1 MNNDH
6 STFNSETAINKLRNL
21 LNEYKGRSHDED
33 LSRKI
38 ENVCLD
44 LEADFSRRDTEITKT
59 FKNNEPH
66 NVLNKFKER
75 KIPGRRNNDKLF
87 DVIGIGLCLLD
98 KGQRITW
105 ANHTLCDWLNL
116 KDSPIGKHCHDVYH
130 CDEIGTVSCPAT
142 NVFKGRAGSII
153 ETWIES
159 KDKKK
164 MCVQHVAMPI
174 INEDGNINS
183 VLMLTIDSTESE
195 KTVHR
200 LLLLQK
206 LGEVMQGTLHLD
218 KLLHLILTCVTS
230 GYAFGFNRA
239 MLFLINKGHNVLNGK
254 LAVGPS
260 SQEEA
265 NQIWKELSSKYSSLK
280 DIIKELDFSHNIDTP
295 FNTMTKLMVYP
306 LSDTREVVVS
316 CAKEKKTVII
326 KDADNDPRVTEEFRK
341 SLGVSEFVCVPLIA
355 KNEPKG
361 AIVADNI
368 YTREPITEDHVNI
381 LTMFANQAALAIEN
395 AETYKR
401 LEDKINQLTETQQ
414 ILIRSEKL
422 ATIGSMSSY
431 IAHEIRNPLVTIG
444 GFAKALSRTTFTDSK
459 NKTNIDIIIEEV
471 KRLEKILNNITD
483 FSKPSKPEKVYIQIC
498 EIMENTC
505 ILMEN
510 YFQEKHIKLHKEI
523 ETDIPQIFA
532 DPAQIKQVF
541 LNILMNAVES
551 MPDGGNLD
559 VKIKTANESIEIDII
574 DTGKGIPQEVLQDIY
589 DPFFT
594 TKQSGTGVG
603 LSISL
608 KIIEDHGGNINTKSK
623 QGKGTT
629 ITLTLPIK

>member
-6 STFNSETAINKLRNL
+6 SALNSKTAINKLRDL
-21 LNEYKGRSHDED
+21 LNEYRGRSLDDD
-33 LSRKI
+33 LSRRI

-44 LEADFSRRDTEITKT
+44 LEADFSRRDTEITET
-59 FKNNEPH
+59 FKNTEHPKVSN
-66 NVLNKFKER
+66 NFKER
-75 KIPGRRNNDKLF
+75 RPSGRRNKDKII
-87 DVIGIGLCLLD
+87 DVIGIGLCQLD
-98 KGQRITW
+98 KDLRITW
-105 ANHTLCDWLNL
+105 ANQTLCDWLDL
-116 KDSPIGKHCHDVYH
+116 KDSPVGNCCCDIYH
-130 CDEIGTVSCPAT
+130 CDEIGTDSCPAT
-142 NVFKGRAGSII
+142 NVFKGGAGSII

-174 INEDGNINS
+174 RNEDENIHS

-200 LLLLQK
+200 FLLLQK

-239 MLFLINKGHNVLNGK
+239 MLFLINKEHNVLNGK

-265 NQIWKELSSKYSSLK
+265 NQIWKEMSMKYSSLK

-295 FNTMTKLMVYP
+295 FNTMTKLMIHP
-306 LSDTREVVVS
+306 LSDR
-316 CAKEKKTVII
+316 KEITAICVEEKTPIII
-326 KDADNDPRVTEEFRK
+326 KAADNDPRVTEEFRK
-341 SLGVSEFVCVPLIA
+341 SLGVSEFVCVPLIT
-355 KNEPKG
+355 KNESIG
-361 AIVADNI
+361 VLVADNI
-368 YTREPITEDHVNI
+368 YTKEPITEDHVNI

-401 LEDKINQLTETQQ
+401 LENKMNQLTETQKR
-414 ILIRSEKL
+414 LIHSEKL

-444 GFAKALSRTTFTDSK
+444 GFAKTLSRFTFTDSK
-459 NKTNIDIIIEEV
+459 IKTNIDIIIEEV

-483 FSKPSKPEKVYIQIC
+483 FGKPSTPEKTYVQIC
-498 EIMENTC
+498 EIMESTC

-523 ETDIPQIFA
+523 ETDIPQISV

-541 LNILMNAVES
+541 LNILMNAVEA

-608 KIIEDHGGNINTKSK
+608 KIIEDHGGNINIKSK

-629 ITLTLPIK
+629 MSLTLPIK